1 MVRMDLKRYAIQF
14 SGWLALIAGYGL
26 ALLLIRGVF
35 IGITRG
41 FGAARFQAIWIVV
54 AYLLYLAVAVYFFTL
69 GRRALSIAKG
79 TPRARVRFGWGR
91 IVLGTTLLYSS
102 AVVHFH
108 LIPVHGGIKRMDVII
123 MASVCCVVIL
133 SGIWRGFRVHRTDAA

>member
-1 MVRMDLKRYAIQF
+1 MDAKRCAIQF
-14 SGWLALIAGYGL
+14 CGWLALIAGYGL

-41 FGAARFQAIWIVV
+41 FGAARSQAIWIVV

-79 TPRARVRFGWGR
+79 TPRASVRFGWGR
-91 IVLGTTLLYSS
+91 IVLGTTLLYTL
-102 AVVHFH
+102 AVVHFR
-108 LIPVHGGIKRMDVII
+108 LIPVHGGTTRMGVII

-133 SGIWRGFRVHRTDAA
+133 SGIWRGFRVH

>member
-1 MVRMDLKRYAIQF
+1 MDAKRYAIQF
-14 SGWLALIAGYGL
+14 CGWLALIVGYGL

-41 FGAARFQAIWIVV
+41 FGASRSQAIWIVV
-54 AYLLYLAVAVYFFTL
+54 AYLLYLAVVVYFFTL

-79 TPRARVRFGWGR
+79 TPRASVRFGWGR
-91 IVLGTTLLYSS
+91 IVLGTTLLYTLV
-102 AVVHFH
+102 VVHFH
-108 LIPVHGGIKRMDVII
+108 LIPVHGRTTKRMDVVIF
-123 MASVCCVVIL
+123 ASVCCVVIL

>member
-1 MVRMDLKRYAIQF
+1 MDAKRYAIQF
-14 SGWLALIAGYGL
+14 CGWLSLTVGYGL

-35 IGITRG
+35 IGTTRG
-41 FGAARFQAIWIVV
+41 FGAARSQAIWIVV

-79 TPRARVRFGWGR
+79 TPRASMRFGWGR
-91 IVLGTTLLYSS
+91 IVLGTALLYSF
-102 AVVHFH
+102 VIVHFH
-108 LIPVHGGIKRMDVII
+108 LIPVHGPTNKRTDVII
-123 MASVCCVVIL
+123 FASVCCMVIL

>member
-1 MVRMDLKRYAIQF
+1 MNAKRCAIQF
-14 SGWLALIAGYGL
+14 CGWLSLIAAYGL

-41 FGAARFQAIWIVV
+41 FGAVRSQAIWIVV
-54 AYLLYLAVAVYFFTL
+54 TYLLYLAVAVYFFAL

-79 TPRARVRFGWGR
+79 IPGARMRFGWGR
-91 IVLGTTLLYSS
+91 IVLGTTFLYSS
-102 AVVHFH
+102 AVIYFH
-108 LIPVHGGIKRMDVII
+108 LIPVHGGIERMDVII
-123 MASVCCVVIL
+123 VASVCGVVIL

>member
-1 MVRMDLKRYAIQF
+1 MEAKRYAIQF
-14 SGWLALIAGYGL
+14 CGWLSLIVGYGL

-79 TPRARVRFGWGR
+79 TPRARLRFGWGR
-91 IVLGTTLLYSS
+91 IVLGTTLLYSF
-102 AVVHFH
+102 VVVNFR
-108 LIPVHGGIKRMDVII
+108 LIPVHRPTTKRTDVII
-123 MASVCCVVIL
+123 FASVCSIVIL
-133 SGIWRGFRVHRTDAA
+133 SGIWRGFRVHRTDVA